1 MISCRV
7 LSILFIPFH
16 IFHSST
22 LSCYILLCLAVSCH
36 ILLFLF
42 VLICMCLGVQ
52 SMDVLQCAYPG
63 MPQSDSWDCD
73 AQPSLAGWNGRANE
87 VNWFSVAS
95 TGLLPILS
103 SECLWWNN
111 PKSESKMIHVH
122 LSPVWGTT
130 WTAATGRTCWSTTSC
145 CIFVLYST
153 SYWKPRAKHFQ
164 LNLIVAWLRLKS
176 GKATVEAS
184 RRVEQRQDCVSV
196 YLLPSQSDCVAQ
208 RQLCRVDSVA
218 LFLSV
223 EHRPNH
229 ILAARAWFWL
239 QCNGDTSADLCRLL

>member
-145 CIFVLYST
+145 CIFCPVFYQLLKTKSKT
-153 SYWKPRAKHFQ
+153 LPAQPNRSMIAAQVWKGYGGSLTESRTETRLCECVPTTITKWLCCAKTTLQGRFCSP
-164 LNLIVAWLRLKS
+164 VFVCW
-176 GKATVEAS
+176 AS
-184 RRVEQRQDCVSV
+184 
-196 YLLPSQSDCVAQ
+196 
-208 RQLCRVDSVA
+208 
-218 LFLSV
+218 
-223 EHRPNH
+223 PNH